1 MKKTIVVIALL
12 LLIITGCGK
21 NKIVGKWK
29 ADGYSVDYYY
39 IFNDDNTCAYEM
51 TGAKMECTY
60 ETNENKVTILYKGN
74 TIANTYEY
82 IIEGDILLIKDSFG
96 NNVKYIRN

>member
-1 MKKTIVVIALL
+1 MRKIIIVIVL

-21 NKIVGKWK
+21 NKLVGKWK

-60 ETNENKVTILYKGN
+60 KIDGNKVTILYKGN
-74 TIANTYEY
+74 TISNTYEY
-82 IIEGDILLIKDSFG
+82 TIEGDILLIKDSFD